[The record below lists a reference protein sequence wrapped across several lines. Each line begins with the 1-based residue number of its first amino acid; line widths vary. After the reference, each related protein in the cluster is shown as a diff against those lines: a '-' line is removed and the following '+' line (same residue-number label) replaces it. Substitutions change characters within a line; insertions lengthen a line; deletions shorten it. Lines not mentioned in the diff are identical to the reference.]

1 MKNLKIHIPDSSMD
15 EDDKIFQTL
24 NYIRPRE
31 TSYAEAWRKIAE
43 RAGREPAFARRVR
56 SAIAKFVP
64 KTRRKTGSNTSA
76 RELQKITTDDL
87 TMFKRQFGKNCSI
100 NARRGRRRYTRMF
113 GKPIEEFTLTDL
125 RHLAKPNRH
134 ARNYLGALWNQLSA
148 KEKLKVELTAE
159 FYFVA
164 GVRR

>member
-56 SAIAKFVP
+56 SWRYP
-64 KTRRKTGSNTSA
+64 RPPSHYLQDSA
-76 RELQKITTDDL
+76 
-87 TMFKRQFGKNCSI
+87 N
-100 NARRGRRRYTRMF
+100 
-113 GKPIEEFTLTDL
+113 EE
-125 RHLAKPNRH
+125 R
-134 ARNYLGALWNQLSA
+134 
-148 KEKLKVELTAE
+148 
-159 FYFVA
+159 
-164 GVRR
+164 